1 MHKSKILYWSLIV
14 TFAILYACTG
24 FVSFYHS
31 ISFFSLANPG
41 WLAIILSLVFEIG
54 QASVLF
60 SIMLTKNK
68 NNFLAWAVMIIL
80 TSLQVIGNI
89 FSSFKF
95 ISESSNVDYQYF
107 QKSILFWVDADP
119 EMFKVIIAA
128 IVGGILPLIAL
139 SMTAL
144 VAENIK
150 MKDEE
155 DRIVPDIVQPVKNIE
170 EKESLAVN
178 NPEKPVEDIIA
189 ANEEIVD
196 DFSPDDV
203 DDAFIKN
210 PEDIEPPKN

>member
-1 MHKSKILYWSLIV
+1 MHKNKILYWSLIV

-41 WLAIILSLVFEIG
+41 WLAIILALVFEIG

-150 MKDEE
+150 LKDEE
-155 DRIVPDIVQPVKNIE
+155 EQENLSNTEKELSIEDDIVHDT
-170 EKESLAVN
+170 EKENEIDTTSN
-178 NPEKPVEDIIA
+178 NVIQETADDTQSAEIEKTEPL
-189 ANEEIVD
+189 
-196 DFSPDDV
+196 
-203 DDAFIKN
+203 KN
-210 PEDIEPPKN
+210 

>member
-1 MHKSKILYWSLIV
+1 
-14 TFAILYACTG
+14 
-24 FVSFYHS
+24 
-31 ISFFSLANPG
+31 
-41 WLAIILSLVFEIG
+41 
-54 QASVLF
+54 
-60 SIMLTKNK
+60 
-68 NNFLAWAVMIIL
+68 
-80 TSLQVIGNI
+80 
-89 FSSFKF
+89 
-95 ISESSNVDYQYF
+95 
-107 QKSILFWVDADP
+107 
-119 EMFKVIIAA
+119 
-128 IVGGILPLIAL
+128 
-139 SMTAL
+139 MTAL

-170 EKESLAVN
+170 EKESPAVN